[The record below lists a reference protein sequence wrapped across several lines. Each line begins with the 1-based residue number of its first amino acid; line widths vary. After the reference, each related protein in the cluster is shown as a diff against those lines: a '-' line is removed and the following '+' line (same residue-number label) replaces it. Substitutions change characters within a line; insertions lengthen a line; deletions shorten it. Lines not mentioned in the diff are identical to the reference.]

1 MQLINIP
8 KKFVYEIISKY
19 KDNSKEYEEDYE
31 FSGMLCC
38 DCSECKKCMVQHR
51 RKKILKNDLKNNP

>member
-31 FSGMLCC
+31 FPGTLCC
-38 DCSECKKCMVQHR
+38 DCGECKKCMVQHR
-51 RKKILKNDLKNNP
+51 RKKIFEK